1 MRLVGDAGLL
11 AQCAWG
17 ALTAVVA
24 AHMRSTTRLNHEL
37 AAYAAYHQ
45 HPINQA
51 IHFVFV
57 PAILYA
63 TLLIAAH
70 FPLFGFRG
78 LALASHKLTWASL
91 IAALYA
97 AFYATLDPRLGPV
110 YSLVVVAGYVHAAR
124 FVQRERSACPRGA
137 RFLAIEGTSGRALR
151 LAFAIQLV
159 SWYAQ
164 LHPGHAVFEK
174 VKPALRD
181 SLGQALSVAPLF
193 AFYEGV
199 WALGL
204 EPRLQQQTLAAV
216 AERRAAMCV
225 SEPELSF
232 CAGLGGG
239 RTQEK
244 AGAPARK

>member
-1 MRLVGDAGLL
+1 MRLVGDAGLT
-11 AQCAWG
+11 AQIAWG

-24 AHMRSTTRLNHEL
+24 AHMTATKPLQNEL

-45 HPINQA
+45 NPINQA

-137 RFLAIEGTSGRALR
+137 SFLAIGTSGRALR

-159 SWYAQ
+159 SVKRACGTDDGAWQ
-164 LHPGHAVFEK
+164 L
-174 VKPALRD
+174 
-181 SLGQALSVAPLF
+181 
-193 AFYEGV
+193 
-199 WALGL
+199 
-204 EPRLQQQTLAAV
+204 
-216 AERRAAMCV
+216 RACR
-225 SEPELSF
+225 
-232 CAGLGGG
+232 GN
-239 RTQEK
+239 
-244 AGAPARK
+244 